1 MKAMLIKDGGALDL
15 LYSGDKTLK
24 RRAFIL

>member
-1 MKAMLIKDGGALDL
+1 MKAMLIKDGGAHDF
-15 LYSGDKTLK
+15 LYSGKKTLK